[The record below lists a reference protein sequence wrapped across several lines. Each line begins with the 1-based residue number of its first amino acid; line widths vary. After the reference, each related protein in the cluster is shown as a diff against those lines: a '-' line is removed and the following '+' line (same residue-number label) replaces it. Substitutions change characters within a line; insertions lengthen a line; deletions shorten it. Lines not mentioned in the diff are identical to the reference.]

1 MITAIFKIIAAVS
14 GWFFS
19 DRRAKAKDQA
29 RRDEIAKEV
38 ADGDEDKVNARL
50 GKFHAFPWLLAGT
63 LCLGGCFSEPK
74 TVYVREQDKV
84 RALQPGAVYT
94 NETDAVEWIVPRT
107 KMTQLVISAE
117 GL

>member
-1 MITAIFKIIAAVS
+1 MICALVKLGAAIA

-19 DRRAKAKDQA
+19 ERRAKAKEQD
-29 RRDEIAKEV
+29 RRDEIAEEV
-38 ADGDEDKVNARL
+38 ARGDEDAVNARL
-50 GKFHAFPWLLAGT
+50 GRFRVWPWLVLGIVLAG
-63 LCLGGCFSEPK
+63 GCTSEPK
-74 TVYVREQDKV
+74 VVYVREQDKV

-94 NETDAVEWIVPRT
+94 NVTDTVEWIVPRA

>member
-1 MITAIFKIIAAVS
+1 MIKALITMVANIA
-14 GWFFS
+14 GYFFS
-19 DRRAKAKDQA
+19 PRRQEKKDQME
-29 RRDEIAKEV
+29 RNTIAEEV
-38 ADGDEDKVNARL
+38 ASGDEDKVNARL
-50 GKFHAFPWLLAGT
+50 GKFHAFPWLLAGA
-63 LCLGGCFSEPK
+63 LCIGGCFTSTK

-94 NETDAVEWIVPRT
+94 NETDVVEWIVPRT

>member
-1 MITAIFKIIAAVS
+1 MMLLIQYTLV
-14 GWFFS
+14 FS
-19 DRRAKAKDQA
+19 SVLLL
-29 RRDEIAKEV
+29 V
-38 ADGDEDKVNARL
+38 A
-50 GKFHAFPWLLAGT
+50 
-63 LCLGGCFSEPK
+63 LGGCFSEPK